1 MQQAGKKRLVSQRKK
16 IRQTFQAP
24 SLSSFDLVH
33 RFGKIE
39 IIRVVKPEKKEDYF
53 KIPDFPGWSMPE
65 HPIGYIKCRD
75 HDFL

>member
-1 MQQAGKKRLVSQRKK
+1 MQQARKKRLVNHQKK
-16 IRQTFQAP
+16 LGQTFQSP
-24 SLSSFDLVH
+24 SLSSFNLVH

-39 IIRVVKPEKKEDYF
+39 IIRVIKPVKKEDYF

-65 HPIGYIKCRD
+65 HPMGYIKCRD

>member
-1 MQQAGKKRLVSQRKK
+1 MQQAGKKRLVSHPKK
-16 IRQTFQAP
+16 LRQTAQLP
-24 SLSSFDLVH
+24 SLSSFNLVH

-39 IIRVVKPEKKEDYF
+39 IIRVVKPEKRDDYF

-65 HPIGYIKCRD
+65 LPIGYIKCRD